1 MFTVSYLQWY
11 SQWRVFL
18 CYNRRWLGLA
28 SMWPRYSCSDHLYLV
43 NGLTV
48 KNSAKYSAFVSNFDG
63 NCIVYW
69 IAVHSSELQ
78 QKIEHS
84 AVVLKVVMCT
94 VLCTAV
100 VWFGYIWNIVAL
112 GKYMC
117 QSHNNMNMYYRDLP
131 TRTSW
136 CFWCGES
143 IPAFV
148 YPMLGGGQHAGGD
161 QMKLIG
167 KPNYHLTEHPA
178 TPFLVYTH
186 FEDESSCKLHWS

>member
-1 MFTVSYLQWY
+1 MFTVSYLLWY

-112 GKYMC
+112 GKYMR
-117 QSHNNMNMYYRDLP
+117 QRHKNMNMFYRDL
-131 TRTSW
+131 RWYDLVFQHVHRGAFGAVSLFQHS
-136 CFWCGES
+136 C
-143 IPAFV
+143 IPCWAAV
-148 YPMLGGGQHAGGD
+148 SMLGEIRWNWLENPITTSQNI
-161 QMKLIG
+161 QPL
-167 KPNYHLTEHPA
+167 L
-178 TPFLVYTH
+178 
-186 FEDESSCKLHWS
+186 S